1 MKVLLDSNAYSDWRR
16 AKAWGH
22 TISTATVVY
31 LPTIVLGEL
40 HAGFRMGMAKKEN
53 VASLAAF
60 LNAEPVEVVGP
71 TERTA
76 EIYGEFVTQLRK
88 QGTPIPTNDIWIS
101 ALAYEFK
108 AMLVTKDAHFRNL
121 PQVALAVEKS

>member
-1 MKVLLDSNAYSDWRR
+1 MKVLLDTNAYSDWRR
-16 AKAWGH
+16 TKAWGRS
-22 TISTATVVY
+22 ISTASVVY
-31 LPTIVLGEL
+31 IPTIVLGEL

-71 TERTA
+71 TERTT
-76 EIYGEFVTQLRK
+76 EIYGEFVAQLRK

-101 ALAYEFK
+101 ALAYELK
-108 AMLVTKDAHFRNL
+108 ALLVTDDAHFRHL
-121 PQVALAVEKS
+121 PQVALAPGKV